1 VLVLRNRA
9 CRGTELPTVVVVADV
24 RVVLQALLDAAHG
37 VDAVMDELAAQ
48 DVHDLERPP
57 ATFGHDALGAVVAD
71 FGERWS
77 VGLANLTD
85 DGNAL
90 ARGLA
95 EAARAY
101 AETEGLA
108 VEQFR
113 WGR

>member
-1 VLVLRNRA
+1 M
-9 CRGTELPTVVVVADV
+9 ADV

-37 VDAVMDELAAQ
+37 VDAVMAELAAH
-48 DVHDLERPP
+48 DVDELVTSRSS
-57 ATFGHDALGAVVAD
+57 FGHRSLGAVAAD

-77 VGLANLTD
+77 HGLANLTD

-90 ARGLA
+90 ARGLD

-101 AETEGLA
+101 AEAEGL
-108 VEQFR
+108 VVDEFR

>member
-1 VLVLRNRA
+1 M
-9 CRGTELPTVVVVADV
+9 ADV

-37 VDAVMDELAAQ
+37 VDAVMDELAARGA
-48 DVHDLERPP
+48 DELVADPS
-57 ATFGHDALGAVVAD
+57 TFGHDALGAVTAD

-77 VGLANLTD
+77 SGLANLTD

-90 ARGLA
+90 ARGLG

-101 AETEGLA
+101 AEAEGL
-108 VEQFR
+108 VVGQFR

>member
-1 VLVLRNRA
+1 
-9 CRGTELPTVVVVADV
+9 VADV

-37 VDAVMDELAAQ
+37 VDAVMDELAAH
-48 DVHDLERPP
+48 DVDDLVTTS
-57 ATFGHDALGAVVAD
+57 ATFGHEGLGAVVVD

-77 VGLANLTD
+77 HGIANLTD

-90 ARGLA
+90 ARGLD